1 MKIFFILIFTLGY
14 FFTPPTILAQTSAS
28 RSAGTKTPASNA
40 KVSTGSAQAIAGS
53 IQQESSNSAYRSDL
67 LVELNFTPSGNN
79 KAIYQFTLTNTNP
92 TKYLKNYQL
101 SLPAAP
107 ISNLVVVSQEEEINK
122 QLREIGGQTIVELEF
137 LKDLVGQGKKRRF
150 NVEMNLDHLWKN
162 RGNNK
167 VITIPA
173 LAKSSDFASYQL
185 KLSVP
190 TSWGEPV
197 FSREPSKTQTSAGVN
212 TYTFNQQDGQTI
224 TAIYGNEQYLQF
236 IYQGNM
242 HNRANSPAYT
252 KFFWPQNQEK
262 IEVIYQ
268 HLSPLPTAWKYHQA
282 AGWQAYYLL
291 AAGQNVQAYAEG
303 YLILKDPSANFVAS
317 TYFPELT
324 GNFQAWTIEALPE
337 EIQNNNPLEHLQ
349 VNLSLEK
356 IAFLPKLN
364 YYQIEL
370 VNNSPRQIN
379 HLRLDLN
386 SPDAHGHF
394 YFKQPDLTLLPWQK
408 IAIIAKL
415 SPKQWWWP
423 YQKTQLVL
431 AINHEEKILFSHEAF
446 SLLISYQAFALV
458 GLFFALAITAGSL
471 LVARRQKKR
480 ALCRQSQESQEP
492 PEELS
497 TTGESLSQNKG
508 NDQEGCISQLPD
520 SAK

>member
-1 MKIFFILIFTLGY
+1 MKIFFIIIFILSY
-14 FFTPPTILAQTSAS
+14 FFATPESLAQTSTS
-28 RSAGTKTPASNA
+28 RSARTKLSASNT
-40 KVSTGSAQAIAGS
+40 KVSTGSAQVMVGGV
-53 IQQESSNSAYRSDL
+53 QQESSTSAYRSDL
-67 LVELNFTPSGNN
+67 VVDLNFTPSGNN

-101 SLPAAP
+101 SLPAAS
-107 ISNLVVVSQEEEINK
+107 IANLVIVSQEEEINK
-122 QLREIGGQTIVELEF
+122 QLREVSGQTIVELEF

-162 RGNNK
+162 RGSNK
-167 VITIPA
+167 VITIQP

-197 FSREPSKTQTSAGVN
+197 FSKQPSKTYTSAGVN
-212 TYTFNQQDGQTI
+212 TYLFNQQDGQTI

-236 IYQGNM
+236 IYQGSM

-252 KFFWPQNQEK
+252 KFFWPQNQEQ

-268 HLSPLPTAWKYHQA
+268 HLSPTPTAWKYHSSV
-282 AGWQAYYLL
+282 GWQAYYLL
-291 AAGQNVQAYAEG
+291 AAGQNMQAYAEG
-303 YLILKDPSANFVAS
+303 YLILKDPSANFAPL

-324 GNFQAWTIEALPE
+324 GDFQAWTIEALPTD
-337 EIQNNNPLEHLQ
+337 IQDNNPLEHLG

-370 VNNSPRQIN
+370 INNSPKQIN
-379 HLRLDLN
+379 HLHLTLN
-386 SPDAHGHF
+386 SPDANNHF
-394 YFKQPDLTLLPWQK
+394 YWEQPDLTLLPWQK

-431 AINHEEKILFSHEAF
+431 EISNEEKTLFSHEAF

-458 GLFFALAITAGSL
+458 GLLFALAITTGSL

-480 ALCRQSQESQEP
+480 ALCRQSQESQKP
-492 PEELS
+492 PQELS
-497 TTGESLSQNKG
+497 TTGTTLSQNQGDDQNGSLSQ
-508 NDQEGCISQLPD
+508 LPG